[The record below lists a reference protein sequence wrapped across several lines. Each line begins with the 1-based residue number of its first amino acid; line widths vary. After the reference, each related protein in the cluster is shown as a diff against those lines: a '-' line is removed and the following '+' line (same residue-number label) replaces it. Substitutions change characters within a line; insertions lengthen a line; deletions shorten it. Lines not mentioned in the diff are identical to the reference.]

1 MANVI
6 KVPHT
11 VNFIAEIDLDKIEAN
26 LIAPLL
32 ALSEEDL
39 TKMCKEATLEVMRI
53 AKVEKVANEGRSWA
67 TMSLAE

>member
-1 MANVI
+1 MSNTI
-6 KVPHT
+6 KVPHSI
-11 VNFIAEIDLDKIEAN
+11 NFIAEIDLDKIEAH

-53 AKVEKVANEGRSWA
+53 AKVETVANEGRSWA
-67 TMSLAE
+67 TMSLVD

>member
-11 VNFIAEIDLDKIEAN
+11 VNFIAEIDLDKIESH

-39 TKMCKEATLEVMRI
+39 TDMCKGATLEVIRI

-67 TMSLAE
+67 KVSLVG

>member
-6 KVPHT
+6 KVPHA
-11 VNFIAEIDLDKIEAN
+11 VNFIAEIDLDKIESN

-39 TKMCKEATLEVMRI
+39 VAMCKEATLEVIRI
-53 AKVEKVANEGRSWA
+53 ANVEKVANEGRSWA
-67 TMSLAE
+67 TVSLVN

>member
-6 KVPHT
+6 KVPHSI
-11 VNFIAEIDLDKIEAN
+11 NFIAEIDLDKIESN

-39 TKMCKEATLEVMRI
+39 TLMCKEATREVMRI

>member
-6 KVPHT
+6 KVPHSI
-11 VNFIAEIDLDKIEAN
+11 NFIAEIDLDKIESN

-39 TKMCKEATLEVMRI
+39 TLMCKEATLEVMRI